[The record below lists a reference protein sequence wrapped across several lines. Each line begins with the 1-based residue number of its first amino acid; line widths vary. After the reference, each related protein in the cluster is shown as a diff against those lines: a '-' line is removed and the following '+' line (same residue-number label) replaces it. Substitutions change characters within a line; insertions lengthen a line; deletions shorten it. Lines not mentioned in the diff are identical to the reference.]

1 MSEKQW
7 VGIDV
12 CQKYLDVYIRPLE
25 KLFQVTND
33 EVGISKL
40 VQTLKNIQPELIVLE
55 ATGGMEINAAVKL
68 TQAGL
73 AVAVINPRQARDF
86 AKATGQLAKTDAI
99 DAKVLAYFADAIR
112 PEVRQISDESS
123 RQLEDLVQRRRQ
135 ISDMITA
142 EKNRRRGKTNSVQA
156 SIDEHIEWLK
166 KKLKEIESQIKSAIA
181 VNPDWQQKMKLL
193 TSVPG
198 VGQVVAVSL
207 ISSLPELGTI
217 SHKSISYLAGVAP
230 LNKDS
235 GKFRGKRRIYG
246 GRAKIRCVLYMA
258 TLVAVR
264 FNPVIKTFYERL
276 LQKGK
281 LKKVALTACMHKL
294 LIFLNA
300 MMKNNQAWRRE
311 ASTCSGSLCLGQPQ
325 IA

>member
-12 CQKYLDVYIRPLE
+12 CQKYLDIYIRPQG
-25 KLFQVTND
+25 KLFQLTNN

-40 VQTLKNIQPELIVLE
+40 VQIFTEIKPELIVLE

-86 AKATGQLAKTDAI
+86 AKAIGKLAKTDAI
-99 DAKVLAYFADAIR
+99 DAEVLAHFADAIR
-112 PEVRQISDESS
+112 PPVREMSDESS

-142 EKNRRRGKTNSVQA
+142 EKNRRRGKSNSVKA
-156 SIDEHIEWLK
+156 NIDEHIEWLEQQ
-166 KKLKEIESQIKSAIA
+166 LKEIESQIKSAIA
-181 VNPDWQQKMKLL
+181 INNDWKQKIDLL

-198 VGQVVAVSL
+198 IGEVVAVTL

-217 SHKSISYLAGVAP
+217 SHKSISYLVGVAP

-235 GKFRGKRRIYG
+235 GKFRGKRRIWG
-246 GRAKIRCVLYMA
+246 GRSKIRCVLYMA

-294 LIFLNA
+294 LIVLNA
-300 MMKNNQAWRRE
+300 MMKNNSSW
-311 ASTCSGSLCLGQPQ
+311 QPRLE
-325 IA
+325 

>member
-12 CQKYLDVYIRPLE
+12 CQEYLDIYVRPLGN
-25 KLFQVTND
+25 LFQITND
-33 EVGISKL
+33 EVGINKL
-40 VQTLKNIQPELIVLE
+40 VKILKNIQPELMVLE
-55 ATGGMEINAAVKL
+55 ATGGMEINATIKL

-99 DAKVLAYFADAIR
+99 DARLLAHFADAIR
-112 PEVRQISDESS
+112 PEVRQISDKSS
-123 RQLEDLVQRRRQ
+123 RQLEDLVARRRQ
-135 ISDMITA
+135 LSDMITA
-142 EKNRRRGKTNSVQA
+142 EKNRRRGKTNSVQVD
-156 SIDEHIEWLK
+156 IDEHIEWLK
-166 KKLKEIESQIKSAIA
+166 KRLQEIESQIKSAIA
-181 VNPDWQQKMKLL
+181 KSKNWRQKMDLL

-198 VGQVVAVSL
+198 VGEVVAVTL
-207 ISSLPELGTI
+207 ITSLPELGTI
-217 SHKSISYLAGVAP
+217 SHKSISYLVGVAP

-235 GKFRGKRRIYG
+235 GKSRGKRKIWG

-264 FNPVIKTFYERL
+264 FNPVIKAFYERL
-276 LQKGK
+276 VSKGK

-294 LIFLNA
+294 LIVLNA
-300 MMKNNQAWRRE
+300 MMKNNQAWK
-311 ASTCSGSLCLGQPQ
+311 SQ

>member
-33 EVGISKL
+33 EVGILKL
-40 VQTLKNIQPELIVLE
+40 VQTLSKLQPELIVLE
-55 ATGGMEINAAVKL
+55 ATGGMEIDAAIKL

-99 DAKVLAYFADAIR
+99 DARVLAHFADAIR
-112 PEVRQISDESS
+112 PQVRQISDESS

-156 SIDEHIEWLK
+156 SIDEHVEWLEQQ
-166 KKLKEIESQIKSAIA
+166 LKEMESQIKSAIA

-258 TLVAVR
+258 TLVAIR
-264 FNPVIKTFYERL
+264 FNPVIKAFYERL
-276 LQKGK
+276 IGKGK

-294 LIFLNA
+294 LIILNA
-300 MMKNNQAWRRE
+300 MMNNSRDW
-311 ASTCSGSLCLGQPQ
+311 QPQ
-325 IA
+325 NV